1 MECSEIIEKA
11 IKALKLGFKCVPYET
26 RMCIITPYLYPDNDL
41 IEIFVEEISGN
52 KLRVTDLGETLRH
65 LESVGL
71 DLLASRK
78 RKFLLEQISQR
89 LHVDIINGKLEKE
102 CLPDDVGPMLIDVAA
117 TAHAVA
123 DLIYTSKAYEPTTF
137 NEEVSLFLTEKEVE
151 HSKNYKVTGETGKTY
166 RVGLRLN
173 GIRPVEVLIETL
185 SPPQE
190 TAMTSTINRALRK
203 WFDIDGERHKVSLF
217 NDIDYT
223 WKEEDIAL
231 LQKVSIIHNWS
242 NKEQFL
248 QYIKSD

>member
-102 CLPDDVGPMLIDVAA
+102 CLLM
-117 TAHAVA
+117 
-123 DLIYTSKAYEPTTF
+123 
-137 NEEVSLFLTEKEVE
+137 
-151 HSKNYKVTGETGKTY
+151 
-166 RVGLRLN
+166 
-173 GIRPVEVLIETL
+173 
-185 SPPQE
+185 
-190 TAMTSTINRALRK
+190 M
-203 WFDIDGERHKVSLF
+203 
-217 NDIDYT
+217 
-223 WKEEDIAL
+223 
-231 LQKVSIIHNWS
+231 
-242 NKEQFL
+242 
-248 QYIKSD
+248 